1 MAQPETPPS
10 LRGAV
15 DLSALRNRHRGPGPG
30 PAAPGGQAAPDGAA
44 GSDAGAPASAGAS
57 VVVSA
62 SDANF
67 QTILELS
74 ARVPVIVEIYAGS
87 PTESLKSLV
96 ESMGGRFVLATVDS
110 SSSPQLVAALQ
121 VSVAPTVVA
130 IIGGRPAP
138 LYEGELP
145 PEQAREVL
153 EQVAQLAA
161 QNGVTGTID
170 VSGGAQDA
178 AAEPAEEP
186 LPPLHQEAY
195 DAIAAGDF
203 DAAIRAYRTALAQ
216 SPSDALASAGL
227 AQVSL
232 LKRVGELDAQAVR
245 AAAASAPSELEAQL
259 RVADLDVAGG
269 HVDDAFDRLLDLFV
283 SLDAAGRESV
293 RVRLLEYFE
302 IVGGDDDRVAAAR
315 RRLTSLMF

>member
-1 MAQPETPPS
+1 MAQPQTPPG

-15 DLSALRNRHRGPGPG
+15 DLSALRNRHRA
-30 PAAPGGQAAPDGAA
+30 PAAGAAAPAGQGGAA
-44 GSDAGAPASAGAS
+44 PAASAPS

-62 SDANF
+62 NDANF
-67 QTILELS
+67 QSVIELS
-74 ARVPVIVEIYAGS
+74 ARVPVIVEVFAGS

-96 ESMGGRFVLATVDS
+96 ESLNGRFVLATVDS

-121 VSVAPTVVA
+121 VAVAPTVVA

-170 VSGGAQDA
+170 VSGGDQGA
-178 AAEPAEEP
+178 AAEPVEEP

-232 LKRVGELDAQAVR
+232 LKRVNELDAQAVR
-245 AAAASAPSELEAQL
+245 EQAASAPTDLEAQL

-269 HVDDAFDRLLDLFV
+269 HVGDAFDRLLDLFTA
-283 SLDAAGRESV
+283 LDAAGREAV
-293 RVRLLEYFE
+293 RLRLLEYFE
-302 IVGGDDDRVAAAR
+302 IVGADDERVGAAR